1 LEVRR
6 KIRTAA
12 LGMIELLTDDCRAA
26 QKLRIA
32 VNKEIEI
39 IQKGGQGANEVA
51 RFEKIEKLM
60 EK

>member
-1 LEVRR
+1 
-6 KIRTAA
+6 
-12 LGMIELLTDDCRAA
+12 MLTDDCRAA